1 MRSIPY
7 CLRISSM
14 SALFVRK
21 GRDNQYHLVG
31 NFSNRWRD
39 HDFHAAPEQ
48 GGEIIASSAHGE
60 YEKWL
65 DKNPQHAPQLWVWH
79 AYGSAFKSRAEWW
92 AWSGNFFWMSW
103 PLTEDE
109 AKAVEGWAGEE
120 DLGMS
125 FGFYALKYDDRDAVI
140 ERYRAFEASI
150 LPREA
155 AANKWTGVEL
165 VGGDTFKGDT
175 MFSDKKMA
183 ALRRFFG
190 DEKVQA
196 IVGDDATLAQILDEA
211 GIDSKELSADPAEET
226 VQTGET
232 ADTEVKATAEDSAG
246 DANTSV
252 TDAKAATTGE
262 IEALVVNAL
271 QRLEAALSADLKV
284 LAEKVTAQDGELAN
298 LRTALVEMQE
308 REEAEAKAAAMPP
321 SILASYVPRSILDS
335 GETGKGAK
343 ESSAA
348 IDGRS
353 TLAKSGPAAPQASYA
368 SKLLGIQ

>member
-1 MRSIPY
+1 
-7 CLRISSM
+7 M
-14 SALFVRK
+14 STLFVRK
-21 GRDNQYHLVG
+21 GLDNQYHLVG
-31 NFSNRWRD
+31 RYSNRWRD
-39 HDFHAAPEQ
+39 HDLHAAPEQ

-65 DKNPQHAPQLWVWH
+65 DKNPQHAPELWIWH

-92 AWSGNFFWMSW
+92 SWSGNFFWMSW
-103 PLTEDE
+103 PLTESE
-109 AKAVEGWAGEE
+109 AKAVEEWAGEE

-150 LPREA
+150 LPRSA
-155 AANKWTGVEL
+155 AANKWTGVTL
-165 VGGDTFKGDT
+165 VGGDKSKGEP

-190 DEKVQA
+190 DDKVKA
-196 IVGDDATLAQILDEA
+196 MVEDDASLAQILDEA
-211 GIDSKELSADPAEET
+211 GIDSKELVEEPEQTDGVVEPEAKAVTET
-226 VQTGET
+226 VA
-232 ADTEVKATAEDSAG
+232 ADTDTPVTEVKSA
-246 DANTSV
+246 AV
-252 TDAKAATTGE
+252 AQV
-262 IEALVVNAL
+262 EAQVVEAL
-271 QRLEAALSADLKV
+271 QRLEAAMSADMKV
-284 LAEKVTAQDGELAN
+284 LAEKLVAQEGELAN

-308 REEAEAKAAAMPP
+308 HAEADAKVAAMPA
-321 SILASYVPRSILDS
+321 SIIASYVPRSILDS

-353 TLAKSGPAAPQASYA
+353 TLAKSGPAAPQQSYA
-368 SKLLGIQ
+368 SRLLGIQ

>member
-1 MRSIPY
+1 
-7 CLRISSM
+7 M
-14 SALFVRK
+14 STLFVRK
-21 GRDNQYHLVG
+21 GQDNQYHLVG
-31 NFSNRWRD
+31 RFSNRWRD

-48 GGEIIASSAHGE
+48 GGEIIASDAHKEFEG
-60 YEKWL
+60 WL

-92 AWSGNFFWMSW
+92 SWSGNFFWMSW

-109 AKAVEGWAGEE
+109 AKAVEEWAGEE

-125 FGFYALKYDDRDAVI
+125 FGFYALKYDNRDAVI

-155 AANKWTGVEL
+155 AANKWTAVTL
-165 VGGDTFKGDT
+165 VGGDKFKGDQ
-175 MFSDKKMA
+175 MFSDKKMQ

-190 DEKVQA
+190 DDKVKA
-196 IVGDDATLAQILDEA
+196 IVEDDATLAQILDDA
-211 GIDSKELSADPAEET
+211 GIDSKELSGEFEDVAVAAGGDEAAVEAATDAPADAVDTP
-226 VQTGET
+226 V
-232 ADTEVKATAEDSAG
+232 TEVKTAAV
-246 DANTSV
+246 AQ
-252 TDAKAATTGE
+252 
-262 IEALVVNAL
+262 IEAQVVEAL
-271 QRLEAALSADLKV
+271 QRLEAALSADMKV
-284 LAEKVTAQDGELAN
+284 LAEKVMAQDNELAN

-308 REEAEAKAAAMPP
+308 REEADAKAAAMPV
-321 SILASYVPRSILDS
+321 SIIASYVPRSILDS

-353 TLAKSGPAAPQASYA
+353 TLAKSGPAAPQHSYA

>member
-1 MRSIPY
+1 MDG
-7 CLRISSM
+7 M
-14 SALFVRK
+14 SALFIRK
-21 GRDNQYHLVG
+21 GQDNRYHLVG
-31 NFSNRWRD
+31 RFSNRWRD

-48 GGEIIASSAHGE
+48 GGEIIASGAHKE
-60 YEKWL
+60 FETWL

-92 AWSGNFFWMSW
+92 SWSGNFFWMSW

-109 AKAVEGWAGEE
+109 AKAVEEWADEE

-155 AANKWTGVEL
+155 AANKWTAVAL
-165 VGGDTFKGDT
+165 VGGDKFKGDQ
-175 MFSDKKMA
+175 MFSDKKMQ

-190 DEKVQA
+190 DDKVKA
-196 IVGDDATLAQILDEA
+196 IVEDDATLAQILDEA
-211 GIDSKELSADPAEET
+211 GIDSKELSEEPEQSEATAEVEVKADAETPADDVDT
-226 VQTGET
+226 LV
-232 ADTEVKATAEDSAG
+232 TEVKAAT
-246 DANTSV
+246 V
-252 TDAKAATTGE
+252 TQ
-262 IEALVVNAL
+262 IEAQVVEAL
-271 QRLEAALSADLKV
+271 QRLESALSADMKV
-284 LAEKVTAQDGELAN
+284 LAEKLVAQEGELAN
-298 LRTALVEMQE
+298 LRTALVELQE
-308 REEAEAKAAAMPP
+308 REEADAKAAAMPV
-321 SILASYVPRSILDS
+321 SIIASYVPRSILDS

-353 TLAKSGPAAPQASYA
+353 TLAKSGPAAPQQSYA
-368 SKLLGIQ
+368 SRLLGIQ